1 MSFQHY
7 VFVKFSLYICFCVGF
22 PGHINVMV
30 LIFCVWCFKRPLQP
44 ILLPSMTVCPLFET
58 AYKEDQLRQHGIES
72 LRVIFFNSQFLYS
85 KQDHRRSRYHRRL
98 LDCQSLY
105 FQLKF
110 FGSPKTWGS
119 SNSFGSLKSILPF
132 EMIKF
137 HQAHKSHQSI
147 LKASW
152 KNPANILQTSREH
165 TLNIL

>member
-7 VFVKFSLYICFCVGF
+7 VFVKLAQSLYICFCVGF

-30 LIFCVWCFKRPLQP
+30 LTFHVWCFKRPLQP

-119 SNSFGSLKSILPF
+119 LNSFGSLKSILSF
-132 EMIKF
+132 EMIIKF
-137 HQAHKSHQSI
+137 HQAHKTHRSI
-147 LKASW
+147 LKTSW
-152 KNPANILQTSREH
+152 KILQTS
-165 TLNIL
+165 